1 MTLAQTDTYDLGA
14 QMMSPLL
21 ARAEQKLAA
30 NITAVATIGGS
41 SDKACAAFAL
51 GDGTVRLRDIEG
63 PEGSPSIGAADSV
76 AFRHDGAA
84 TALEAFRGGFISAG
98 QDGRLVYYPGASE
111 AATPLFEFGGHWV
124 DALAV
129 HEPSGCIA
137 AAAERHLIV
146 IDQRGRLQFE
156 TNAFPS
162 SISGLSFAPEGRR
175 VAAAHLDGLSILSLD
190 GGAPEHR
197 LEWKGSH
204 IGVNWS
210 PDGRYIVS
218 ATQEREL
225 HVWDLVTLQDHRL
238 GGYPRKVH
246 GMQWLAKGPFLI
258 CTGADVIT
266 AWSFAEAGP
275 GGRPPIEIGYVYDG
289 LVTAVAANPVRAVV
303 AGGYSNGSVLIGG
316 VTKGEALLA
325 RGNQGDTITALAWLP
340 HGRRLVA
347 GTAAGNAIVVDVP
360 KDLSIR

>member
-63 PEGSPSIGAADSV
+63 PEGSPSIGASERV
-76 AFRHDGAA
+76 AARHDGAA
-84 TALEAFRGGFISAG
+84 TELAPLLRGFVSAG
-98 QDGRLVYYPGASE
+98 QDGRVIRCPAAGESAS
-111 AATPLFEFGGHWV
+111 PLFAFGGHWV

-146 IDQRGRLQFE
+146 IDQQGHLQFE
-156 TNAFPS
+156 TDAFPS

-197 LEWKGSH
+197 LAWKGSH

-210 PDGRYIVS
+210 PDGRYVVS

-275 GGRPPIEIGYVYDG
+275 GGRPPIEIGYAYDG
-289 LVTAVAANPVRAVV
+289 LVTAVAANPMRALV
-303 AGGYSNGSVLIGG
+303 AGGYSNGSLLIGG

-325 RGNQGDTITALAWLP
+325 RGSQGDPITALSWFP
-340 HGRRLVA
+340 NGQRLIA